1 MCPGGET
8 LSAYLDNEV
17 EGPWKKVIEEHLT
30 LCLSCKHKLDEMIF
44 TREQL
49 ALGAVPDFRDSQERG
64 RSCLAGLN
72 RMQQVSFWRR
82 RVALPLPAAAAA
94 VLLTII
100 LGFSTLLLS
109 LRTDYRFMS
118 IRTQPSGTSEVL
130 VTAPIDDLERI
141 LKSLELN
148 GSRQEIIIQ
157 LPKEPD
163 FFVVGEAEMFRA
175 AEYKRD
181 KPW

>member
-1 MCPGGET
+1 MCPNGET

-17 EGPWKKVIEEHLT
+17 EDPWKEVIEEHLT
-30 LCLSCKHKLDEMIF
+30 ICLSCKHKLDEMIF
-44 TREQL
+44 TRKQL
-49 ALGAVPDFRDSQERG
+49 ASETVPDFRDSQERS
-64 RSCLAGLN
+64 RSLLLRLTSLHN
-72 RMQQVSFWRR
+72 VSFWRR

-94 VLLTII
+94 VLLMII

-109 LRTDYRFMS
+109 LRSDYRFMS
-118 IRTQPSGTSEVL
+118 IRTQPSGSSEIM

-148 GSRQEIIIQ
+148 GSTQEIIIQ
-157 LPKEPD
+157 LPKEPE

-175 AEYKRD
+175 ADYKRD
-181 KPW
+181 KAW

>member
-1 MCPGGET
+1 MCPSGET
-8 LSAYLDNEV
+8 LSAYMDNEV
-17 EGPWKKVIEEHLT
+17 EGQWKKVIEDHLT
-30 LCLSCKHKLDEMIF
+30 HCPSCKHKLEEMIF

-49 ALGAVPDFRDSQERG
+49 ALEAVPDFRDSQRRG

-72 RMQQVSFWRR
+72 SMQQVSFWRR
-82 RVALPLPAAAAA
+82 RIALPLPAAAAA
-94 VLLTII
+94 VLLMII

-109 LRTDYRFMS
+109 LRSDYRFMS

-157 LPKEPD
+157 LPKEPE
-163 FFVVGEAEMFRA
+163 FFMVGEAEMFRA
-175 AEYKRD
+175 AEYMRD

>member
-17 EGPWKKVIEEHLT
+17 EGPWKEVIEEHLT
-30 LCLSCKHKLDEMIF
+30 LCLSCKHKIDEMIF

-49 ALGAVPDFRDSQERG
+49 ALESVPDFRDSQERG
-64 RSCLAGLN
+64 RSYLVRLN
-72 RMQQVSFWRR
+72 SKEQVSFWRR

-94 VLLTII
+94 VLLLII

-109 LRTDYRFMS
+109 LHTDYRFMS

-148 GSRQEIIIQ
+148 SSRQEIIIQ
-157 LPKEPD
+157 LPKELN

-175 AEYKRD
+175 AEYKRY
-181 KPW
+181 KTW

>member
-1 MCPGGET
+1 MCPSGET

-17 EGPWKKVIEEHLT
+17 EVPWKKVIEEHLT

-44 TREQL
+44 IGEQL
-49 ALGAVPDFRDSQERG
+49 ALESVPDFRASQERG
-64 RSCLAGLN
+64 RSRLAELN
-72 RMQQVSFWRR
+72 SIVQVSFWRR

-94 VLLTII
+94 VLLLII

-109 LRTDYRFMS
+109 MRTDYRFMS
-118 IRTQPSGTSEVL
+118 IRTQPSGSSEVF
-130 VTAPIDDLERI
+130 VKAPIDDLERL

-148 GSRQEIIIQ
+148 GRRQEIIIQ
-157 LPKEPD
+157 LPKELN

>member
-17 EGPWKKVIEEHLT
+17 EGPWKEVIEEHLT
-30 LCLSCKHKLDEMIF
+30 LCLSCKHKIDEMIF

-49 ALGAVPDFRDSQERG
+49 ALESVPDFRDSQERG
-64 RSCLAGLN
+64 RSYLAVLN
-72 RMQQVSFWRR
+72 SIEQVSFWRR

-94 VLLTII
+94 ILLLII

-109 LRTDYRFMS
+109 LRTDYRVMS
-118 IRTQPSGTSEVL
+118 IRTQPSGSAEVL

-148 GSRQEIIIQ
+148 RSRQEIIIQ
-157 LPKEPD
+157 LPKELN

-181 KPW
+181 KAW